1 MKKTLSELF
10 RFVHRF
16 GLVQGSRLYG
26 GIKLGSLKNIAV
38 PGVEH
43 PLTLRKGT
51 SDYETFY
58 QAIVHNQYKFNYGF
72 QPTVIIDGG
81 ANIGLASIALKNM
94 FPAATIISIEPDP
107 ENYAQLQENI
117 KPYKNIHTLKA
128 GLWNK
133 KALLSVTD
141 KYNVGKWG
149 MVTEEVDE
157 PGPGVINTVTIGD
170 IMEQF
175 GLAQIDLL
183 KLDIET
189 AERELFS
196 SDYEAWLPKV
206 KAIVI
211 ELHDFISSGTAK
223 PFFEAINKTFKDYRF
238 FQLGENTIIIN
249 DDLARQ
255 PGN

>member
-1 MKKTLSELF
+1 MKKTFSEFF

-16 GLVQGSRLYG
+16 GLLQGSLLYSK
-26 GIKLGSLKNIAV
+26 IKLGFLKNIRV
-38 PGVEH
+38 PGILH

-58 QAIVHNQYKFNYGF
+58 QAIVHSQYKFNYGIN
-72 QPTVIIDGG
+72 PRVIIDGG

-94 FPAATIISIEPDP
+94 FPEAFVIAIEPDP
-107 ENYAQLQENI
+107 ENYAQLQENV
-117 KPYKNIHTLKA
+117 KAYKNISTLKA

-149 MVTEEVDE
+149 MVTEEVE
-157 PGPGVINTVTIGD
+157 EMAPGVINTVTIMD

-175 GLAQIDLL
+175 NIEQVDLL

-196 SDYEAWLPKV
+196 SDYETWLPRV

-223 PFFEAINKTFKDYRF
+223 PFFLAINKTFRDYRF

-249 DDLARQ
+249 DDLKS
-255 PGN
+255 